1 MVQARRLPKSDSIE
15 LSLRN
20 LQIEDMTRL
29 MNSATKGIEDAM
41 QNANNYMEGAVK
53 FVMIKKAV
61 KKGLLLKRFLKQ
73 EEQDQITTAE
83 LEQLGHIAVE
93 SRGGEMNYLGPF
105 NRA

>member
-41 QNANNYMEGAVK
+41 QGATNYVEGAIK
-53 FVMIKKAV
+53 LGMIKEAV
-61 KKGLLLKRFLKQ
+61 NRGLIDKTALRQ
-73 EEQDQITTAE
+73 EEQGQITTAE
-83 LEQLGHIAVE
+83 LEQLL
-93 SRGGEMNYLGPF
+93 SGEAMPYC
-105 NRA
+105 RK

>member
-29 MNSATKGIEDAM
+29 LNNAAKGIEGAM
-41 QNANNYMEGAVK
+41 QGATNYLDFAIKFSMIKEAVK
-53 FVMIKKAV
+53 R
-61 KKGLLLKRFLKQ
+61 GLLDKTAIRQ

-83 LEQLGHIAVE
+83 LEQLL
-93 SRGGEMNYLGPF
+93 SGEVMPF
-105 NRA
+105 CRK